1 MFRSCRCSSFCVTAM
16 AMRSQAV
23 CYLALVVL
31 LVGAA
36 GVQGHA
42 SSKLRGILG
51 RDAPGSG
58 QTQ

>member
-1 MFRSCRCSSFCVTAM
+1 M
-16 AMRSQAV
+16 ADRSQTV
-23 CYLALVVL
+23 CHLALVLL

>member
-1 MFRSCRCSSFCVTAM
+1 M
-16 AMRSQAV
+16 AVRSQTV

-31 LVGAA
+31 LVGSA

>member
-1 MFRSCRCSSFCVTAM
+1 M
-16 AMRSQAV
+16 ADRSQTI
-23 CYLALVVL
+23 CHLALVLL